1 MSSNTEV
8 KKWKKKTYISADIL
22 MEDVFYAKT
31 PNLNL
36 NFPPSN
42 KAIFTVL
49 EKRET
54 RSTLEEIDETDEK
67 ITKEDPTVDQS
78 KPTEV

>member
-8 KKWKKKTYISADIL
+8 KKWKKKTYINADIL
-22 MEDVFYAKT
+22 MEDTFYAKT
-31 PNLNL
+31 PDLNA

-42 KAIFTVL
+42 KAVFTVL

-54 RSTLEEIDETDEK
+54 RSTLEEIDETNEK
-67 ITKEDPTVDQS
+67 TTKENPTVDQS
-78 KPTEV
+78 KPTEI